1 MNNKEC
7 DVDDY
12 MHKNMDLY
20 ATLIDKKLVIIQ
32 YIYMG
37 I

>member
-1 MNNKEC
+1 
-7 DVDDY
+7 

-37 I
+37 IW